1 MTDQVLEPG
10 RRNLVTI
17 AVMLAVLIQV
27 LDTTIAN
34 VALPHMQASLGAT
47 QESINWV
54 LTSYIVASAIAIPI
68 SGWLADRIGRKRLL
82 ILAVIGF
89 TFASLLC
96 AIATSLTEMVIFRA
110 LQGVTG
116 AFLVPL
122 SQATLFDINPPE
134 RHARAMALFGG
145 GIMIGP
151 IMGPLLGGWLTD
163 SFDWRWVFLVNLPVG
178 ALAAVM
184 LWRTMP
190 SIPTAAR
197 KFDIFGFALLGLALG
212 SLQLMLDRGGHLD
225 WFDSP
230 EIWVE
235 CGIALGAGWMFVTHT
250 LTGRAPIFERGMFAD
265 RNFALGL
272 FFMLV
277 TGVLL
282 LAGLALLPPLLQG
295 LYGHSVFQ
303 SGLLTMPR
311 GIGTLITM
319 VLAGR
324 LIGKVDL
331 RVLVAVALG
340 LMAWSLHIMAGFAID
355 MGSTPIIVSGVIQGL
370 GLGLMF
376 VTVQSLAFATLVP
389 RLRTH
394 AASLLNLSRNI
405 GGSIGISLVV
415 ALLARNVQVAHAD
428 LAAHITDQQLPALTG
443 AVVGQLGLP
452 AETALA
458 LANAEINRQAAF
470 IAYIDDFYLMMWVTL
485 AAIPLVLLLRP
496 AKKPEPGEL
505 HDSVVLD

>member
-1 MTDQVLEPG
+1 
-10 RRNLVTI
+10 
-17 AVMLAVLIQV
+17 
-27 LDTTIAN
+27 
-34 VALPHMQASLGAT
+34 
-47 QESINWV
+47 
-54 LTSYIVASAIAIPI
+54 
-68 SGWLADRIGRKRLL
+68 SGWLADKIGRKRLL

-89 TFASLLC
+89 TIASLLC
-96 AIATSLTEMVIFRA
+96 AIATSLTEMVAFRA

-178 ALAAVM
+178 AVAAVM

-190 SIPTAAR
+190 SIPMTKR
-197 KFDIFGFALLGLALG
+197 KFDIFGFALLGVALG
-212 SLQLMLDRGGHLD
+212 SLQLKLDRGQHLD
-225 WFDSP
+225 WFTSP
-230 EIWVE
+230 EIWIE
-235 CGIALGAGWMFVTHT
+235 LGLSIGAAWMFVTHT
-250 LTGRAPIFERGMFAD
+250 LTSREPLFERGMFAD
-265 RNFALGL
+265 RNFALGM

-295 LYGHSVFQ
+295 LYGHSVYQ

-311 GIGTLITM
+311 GVGTLITM

-331 RVLVAVALG
+331 RILVAMGMG

-355 MGSTPIIVSGVIQGL
+355 MGSGPIIVSGVIQGL

-405 GGSIGISLVV
+405 GGSIGISVV
-415 ALLARNVQVAHAD
+415 ASLLARNIQVAHAD
-428 LAAHITDQQLPALTG
+428 MAGRITDQQLPAITG

-485 AAIPLVLLLRP
+485 AAIPLVLLLRT
-496 AKKPEPGEL
+496 ARKQEAGEL
-505 HDSVVLD
+505 HDSVAID

>member
-1 MTDQVLEPG
+1 MTEQLLDPVK
-10 RRNLVTI
+10 RTLVTI

-47 QESINWV
+47 QESVNWV

-68 SGWLADRIGRKRLL
+68 SGWLADKIGRKRLL
-82 ILAVIGF
+82 VLAVIGF
-89 TFASLLC
+89 TIASLLC

-110 LQGVTG
+110 IQGVTG

-122 SQATLFDINPPE
+122 AQATLFDINPVE
-134 RHARAMALFGG
+134 RHGRAMAMFGG

-151 IMGPLLGGWLTD
+151 IMGPVLGGWLTD
-163 SFDWRWVFLVNLPVG
+163 SFNWRWVFLVNLPVG
-178 ALAAVM
+178 VIATVM
-184 LWRTMP
+184 LLRYMP
-190 SIPTAAR
+190 KDELTSR

-212 SLQLMLDRGGHLD
+212 SLQLMLDRGQQLD
-225 WFDSP
+225 WFASW

-235 CGIALGAGWMFVTHT
+235 LGLCLGAGWMFVTHT
-250 LTGRAPIFERGMFAD
+250 LTARAPIFERGMFAD
-265 RNFALGL
+265 RNFALGM
-272 FFMLV
+272 FFMVV
-277 TGVLL
+277 TGLLL
-282 LAGLALLPPLLQG
+282 LAGLALLPPLLQR
-295 LYGHSVFQ
+295 LYGYSVLQ

-311 GIGTLITM
+311 GIGTLVTM

-324 LIGKVDL
+324 LIGLVDL
-331 RVLVAVALG
+331 RILVAAGMG

-355 MGSTPIIVSGVIQGL
+355 MGSGPIIVSGVIQGL

-405 GGSIGISLVV
+405 GGSIGISVV
-415 ALLARNVQVAHAD
+415 AALLARNLQIAHAD
-428 LAAHITDQQLPALTG
+428 MAAKISDQTLPSMSGT
-443 AVVGQLGLP
+443 VVSQLGLP
-452 AETALA
+452 AEAVVALA
-458 LANAEINRQAAF
+458 DAEINRQAAF
-470 IAYIDDFYLMMWVTL
+470 IAYLDDFYLMMWVTL
-485 AAIPLVLLLRP
+485 ASIPLVLLLRP
-496 AKKPEPGEL
+496 GKKDEAGEL
-505 HDSVVLD
+505 HDAVAID